1 MTKLNF
7 PHDFLWGTATSS
19 YQIEGAWQADGKGE
33 SIWDRFS
40 HTAGKIQDKTNGD
53 IACDHYNRWP
63 QDIELMREMGINS
76 YRFSLSWPRILPQGR
91 GQINQVGLDF
101 YSRLVDG
108 LLAADIK
115 PNLTLYHWDLP
126 QVLQDQGGWPQR
138 DSVDAFLEYTEAV
151 VRTLGDRVKMWSTFN
166 EPFVSAFLGYWWG
179 EHAPGITD
187 KNQALAAAHHHLLA
201 HGKAV
206 PIIRAFSP
214 GAEVGIVLNMGP
226 QMAATDSR
234 IDREAARRAD
244 GLVNRW
250 FLDPIAGRGYPADLV
265 AEDGGVLPFER
276 DGDMQTIAEPI
287 DFLGINYYTRR
298 LVHIAESGE
307 MVDHKLPDSDYTEMG
322 WEVYPQGLYAT
333 LARVHFAYDFPA
345 LYVTENGAAFAD
357 VVDADGSIH
366 DTSRVAFLQSH
377 FAAASRAIKAG
388 VPLKG
393 YYVWSFMDNFEWAL
407 GYSKRFGLIHVD
419 YETQKRTLKDSAL
432 WYQDFIADN
441 E

>member
-40 HTAGKIQDKTNGD
+40 HTADKIQDKTNGD

-138 DSVDAFLEYTEAV
+138 ESVDAFLEYTEAV
-151 VRTLGDRVKMWSTFN
+151 ARTLGDRVKMWSTFN

-234 IDREAARRAD
+234 VDREATRRAD

-250 FLDPIAGRGYPADLV
+250 FLDPLAGRGYPADLV
-265 AEDGGVLPFER
+265 AEGGGVLPFER

-287 DFLGINYYTRR
+287 DFLGINYYTRH

-357 VVDADGSIH
+357 VVDADGRIH

-393 YYVWSFMDNFEWAL
+393 FYVWSFMDNFEWAL

-432 WYQDFIADN
+432 WYQGFIADN
-441 E
+441 Q